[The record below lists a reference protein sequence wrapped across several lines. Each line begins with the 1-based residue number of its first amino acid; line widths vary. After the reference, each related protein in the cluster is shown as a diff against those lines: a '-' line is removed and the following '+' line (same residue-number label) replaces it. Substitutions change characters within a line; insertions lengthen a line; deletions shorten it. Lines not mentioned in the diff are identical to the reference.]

1 MPRYTRCPYYI
12 DENNMTISCEDVCRS
27 YDSLDDKWAWMD
39 MYCDTWDWQKC
50 PYALDMTEAYR
61 KAEEGDSMAIE
72 NHEKKAAKNE
82 IRSLSTKLGMAKKKN
97 ERLTKRLM
105 EEQELVKS
113 YQRRNE
119 ALLREN
125 KDYYKRWREAQG
137 KLDKGNEQIHSELST
152 LANIYEQR
160 MAFLIDTYCP
170 DKKLY
175 DEDAEAWA
183 KDREFA
189 LVFDNEDVDSSP
201 FRRTWKVVFK
211 EDGQQDQDIQ
221 AEEQK

>member
-12 DENNMTISCEDVCRS
+12 DENNKTISCEDVCRS
-27 YDSLDDKWAWMD
+27 YDSMDEKWAWMD

-50 PYALDMTEAYR
+50 PYAVDMTEAYR
-61 KAEEGDSMAIE
+61 KAEEGDDMAIE

-82 IRSLSTKLGMAKKKN
+82 IRSLSTKLGMAQKKN
-97 ERLTKRLM
+97 ERLTKQLN
-105 EEQELVKS
+105 EQKALVKS

-119 ALLREN
+119 ELLRQN
-125 KDYYKRWREAQG
+125 KDYYKRWREAQE
-137 KLDKGNEQIHSELST
+137 KLDKGNEQIRSELST

-160 MAFLIDTYCP
+160 MAYLIDTYCP
-170 DKKLY
+170 DQRLY
-175 DEDAEAWA
+175 DEDVEAWA

-189 LVFDNEDVDSSP
+189 VVFDNEDVESDP

-211 EDGQQDQDIQ
+211 EDGQQDTKLQD
-221 AEEQK
+221 

>member
-61 KAEEGDSMAIE
+61 KAEEGDAMAIE

-137 KLDKGNEQIHSELST
+137 KLNKGNEQIHSELST

-160 MAFLIDTYCP
+160 MCFLIERYAGG
-170 DKKLY
+170 KFY
-175 DEDAEAWA
+175 EAEAESWA
-183 KDREFA
+183 GNREFA
-189 LVFDNEDVDSSP
+189 LVHDADEGGRF
-201 FRRTWKVVFK
+201 WKVLFSEKEGAK
-211 EDGQQDQDIQ
+211 EDGQQDTKLQD
-221 AEEQK
+221 EE